1 MGVFF
6 FSHAITVE
14 EAYEEALFVLEHLDG
29 ESLDYPVVYDWEPI
43 SGVGA
48 RTDGLDSITLTDCAI
63 TFCQTAELAGYTPMV
78 YYNKPVGYG
87 RYDISRLTDYD
98 VWFAQY
104 ASKPDMYYNYR
115 IWQYT
120 SSGSIPGISTR
131 VDMNIAF
138 IPY

>member
-1 MGVFF
+1 MLSYLAG
-6 FSHAITVE
+6 TQ
-14 EAYEEALFVLEHLDG
+14 
-29 ESLDYPVVYDWEPI
+29 LDYPVVYDWEPI
-43 SGVGA
+43 SGASA
-48 RTDGLDSITLTDCAI
+48 RTDGLDSVTLTDCAI
-63 TFCQTAELAGYTPMV
+63 TFCETVAQAGYTPMV
-78 YYNKPVGYG
+78 YYNKPVGYT
-87 RYDISRLTDYD
+87 RYDLSRLTDYD

-120 SSGSIPGISTR
+120 SSGKIPGISTK